1 VERDLGQTSSTSAQ
15 RWVLALTAVASLM
28 VMLDTMVVT
37 TALSTIRVHLG
48 ASIEELEWTVN
59 AYTLSFAVLLMTAAA
74 LGDRFGRRRL
84 FVTGIG
90 LFTAASAACALAPGI
105 GWLIAARAV
114 QGAGS
119 AMTMPHALALLSA
132 AFPPQRRARAL
143 GLFSSV
149 TGLATLGGPM
159 VGGAVTQGL
168 AWQWIFWLNVP
179 IGLLVIPLILNR
191 IEENRGTDISL
202 DFRGLALVTGG
213 ALGLVWGLVRGNAA
227 GWGSPEVVGSL
238 AAGAVLAAA
247 FVAWEL
253 RAREPM
259 LPMRFFRSAAFSSG
273 NAASFLLFGSIFGAA
288 FFFAQFLQT
297 TLHYGPLG
305 AGLRLAPWTVTLF
318 VVAPIAGALV
328 NRVGERPFIVGGML
342 LQAAGFAWIALI
354 ARPGLPYPAMI
365 PPLVLAGSGVS
376 MAMPAAQNSVIGSVP
391 RAAIGKASGAFNT
404 LRQLGGTFGI
414 AILAAVFAGSGGYA
428 SAQAFSNGFAPAI
441 GVAAGLSLVAA
452 VAGLW
457 TLTPDRWRMIPT
469 SANGQPAVG
478 AYLRRDDGAHRAHS
492 VQVFTFADSG
502 LARIVAFVDPHLFA
516 TFGLPLTYSPA
527 AAAPRR

>member
-1 VERDLGQTSSTSAQ
+1 MRTNGRREPSTRAE
-15 RWVLALTAVASLM
+15 RWVLALTSMASLM

-37 TALSTIRVHLG
+37 TALSTIRLDLG
-48 ASIEELEWTVN
+48 ASIEELEWTIN

-84 FVTGIG
+84 FAIGLG

-105 GWLIAARAV
+105 GWLIVARAV

-119 AMTMPHALALLSA
+119 AMTMPHAMALLSA

-149 TGLATLGGPM
+149 TGLATLGGPL

-179 IGLLVIPLILNR
+179 IGLLIIPLVLTR
-191 IEENRGTDISL
+191 IEESFGTDTSL
-202 DFRGLALVTGG
+202 DFRGLGLVTGG

-227 GWGSPEVVGSL
+227 GWGSVEVVASL

-253 RAREPM
+253 RARRPM
-259 LPMRFFRSAAFSSG
+259 LPMRFFRSRAFSSG
-273 NAASFLLFGSIFGAA
+273 NAASFLLYGSIFGMA
-288 FFFAQFLQT
+288 FFMPQFLQT

-318 VVAPIAGALV
+318 LIAPIAGAQV
-328 NRVGERPFIVGGML
+328 NRIGERPLIVGRLL
-342 LQAAGFAWIALI
+342 LQAVGFAWVGLI
-354 ARPGLPYPAMI
+354 TRPGLAYPDLIA
-365 PPLVLAGSGVS
+365 PLILAGAGVS
-376 MAMPAAQNSVIGSVP
+376 MAMPAAQNSVIGAVP
-391 RAAIGKASGAFNT
+391 RGAIGKASGAFNT

-414 AILAAVFAGSGGYA
+414 ATVAAVFAAAGSYG
-428 SAQAFSNGFAPAI
+428 SPQAFSDGFVAAV
-441 GVAAGLSLVAA
+441 GVAAALSIVAA

-457 TLTPDRWRMIPT
+457 TPGRHEV
-469 SANGQPAVG
+469 GQEVARPRAPERAVDTEWVD
-478 AYLRRDDGAHRAHS
+478 AVRS
-492 VQVFTFADSG
+492 VPG
-502 LARIVAFVDPHLFA
+502 P
-516 TFGLPLTYSPA
+516 
-527 AAAPRR
+527 PRER

>member
-1 VERDLGQTSSTSAQ
+1 M
-15 RWVLALTAVASLM
+15 ASLM

-37 TALSTIRVHLG
+37 TALSTIRLDLG
-48 ASIEELEWTVN
+48 ASIEELEWTIN

-84 FVTGIG
+84 FAIGLG

-119 AMTMPHALALLSA
+119 AMTMPHAMALLSA

-149 TGLATLGGPM
+149 TGLATLGGPL

-179 IGLLVIPLILNR
+179 IGLLVIPLVLTR
-191 IEENRGTDISL
+191 IEESLGTDTSL
-202 DFRGLALVTGG
+202 DFRGLGLVTGG

-227 GWGSPEVVGSL
+227 GWGSVEVVASL

-253 RAREPM
+253 RASQPM
-259 LPMRFFRSAAFSSG
+259 LPMRFFRSRAFSSG
-273 NAASFLLFGSIFGAA
+273 NAASFLLYGSIFGMA
-288 FFFAQFLQT
+288 FLLPQFLQT

-318 VVAPIAGALV
+318 LVAPIAGAQV
-328 NRVGERPFIVGGML
+328 NRIGERPLIVGGLL
-342 LQAAGFAWIALI
+342 LQAVGFAWVGLI
-354 ARPGLPYPAMI
+354 ARPGLAYPDLIA
-365 PPLVLAGSGVS
+365 PLILAGSGVS
-376 MAMPAAQNSVIGSVP
+376 MALPAAQNSVIGAVP
-391 RAAIGKASGAFNT
+391 RGAIGKASGAFNT

-414 AILAAVFAGSGGYA
+414 AAVAAVFAAAGSYA
-428 SAQAFSNGFAPAI
+428 SPQAFSDGFVPAVGI
-441 GVAAGLSLVAA
+441 AAALSIVAA

-457 TLTPDRWRMIPT
+457 TPGRHGVGEEVAMPRAPER
-469 SANGQPAVG
+469 AVG
-478 AYLRRDDGAHRAHS
+478 TEWAGAVRS
-492 VQVFTFADSG
+492 VPG
-502 LARIVAFVDPHLFA
+502 
-516 TFGLPLTYSPA
+516 
-527 AAAPRR
+527 PRRER